1 MSPISI
7 PGKVTLAKEFTA
19 QSFMYLNPDTFGLW
33 SPSQIS
39 TELWLDGSDS
49 STITETSGAI
59 SQWNDKSGNAR
70 HASQSN
76 ASYRPVVSA
85 ATFSAIPSVYFGVP
99 LKFFEISSFGS
110 GTHSWFFAFV
120 SDGATTSFVGDPSL
134 TTYIPIATL
143 GSTNTNILRLN
154 NVNDPSGA
162 YQIYG
167 GESSQSVANRGDAY
181 TELNRANGNIC
192 GYINLPV
199 ITGTIRLGLA
209 SSATSFLPRGYM
221 GEAIVLSG
229 TPSSDTIQKVQGYL
243 AHKWGLLSTLP
254 SNHPYKT
261 GAPML

>member
-1 MSPISI
+1 MTWKIQPNFI
-7 PGKVTLAKEFTA
+7 P

-59 SQWNDKSGNAR
+59 SQWDDKSGNAR

-76 ASYRPVVSA
+76 ASFRPVVNA
-85 ATFSAIPSVYFGVP
+85 ATFSGIPSVYFGVP
-99 LKFFEISSFGS
+99 LKFFEIASFGS

-120 SDGATTSFVGDPSL
+120 SDGVTKSFVGDPSL
-134 TTYIPIATL
+134 TTYIPIGDS

-154 NVNDPSGA
+154 TVNDPSGA

-167 GESSQSVANRGDAY
+167 GESSQSVATRGNVY
-181 TELNRANGNIC
+181 TELNKANGNIC

-199 ITGTIRLGLA
+199 ITATIRLGLA
-209 SSATSFLPRGYM
+209 SSAANFLPRGYM
-221 GEAIVLSG
+221 GEAVVLSG

-243 AHKWGLLSTLP
+243 AHKWGLLSTLA

-261 GAPML
+261 EAPML